1 MLLLTKFKVIGH
13 SMEPVIK
20 SGEVVLVSSIFY
32 WFKNPKIGDIV
43 ALKDTGK
50 ILIKRITDISEGKYF
65 LEGDNRKDSL
75 DSRKFGLIAKQKILG
90 KVIYK
95 L

>member
-1 MLLLTKFKVIGH
+1 MSLLAKFKVVGH

-20 SGEVVLVSSIFY
+20 NQESVLVSNLVY
-32 WFKNPKIGDIV
+32 WFKKPKIGDIV
-43 ALKDTGK
+43 AFREAGK
-50 ILIKRITDISEGKYF
+50 ILIKRITKIKEGKYF
-65 LEGDNRKDSL
+65 LTGDNQKDSL
-75 DSRKFGLIAKQKILG
+75 DSRNFGLISRQEILG